1 MEWVVICGV
10 DGLKLGLLHI
20 FGYLENFTI
29 SDSEDARSIVRLG
42 TTMLFVVI
50 LLLVACD
57 FTSLWS
63 NRLEFEFS
71 DLWFFSVFWSRG
83 PTVCRRFELGPEFCL
98 CSVSK
103 TISLQSIRKSLKS
116 KNRHWNRPVW
126 ISSQITF
133 IFSRLALQLLFL
145 GVREA
150 SIVLL

>member
-29 SDSEDARSIVRLG
+29 SDSDDARSIVRLG

-71 DLWFFSVFWSRG
+71 DL
-83 PTVCRRFELGPEFCL
+83 
-98 CSVSK
+98 
-103 TISLQSIRKSLKS
+103 
-116 KNRHWNRPVW
+116 
-126 ISSQITF
+126 
-133 IFSRLALQLLFL
+133 
-145 GVREA
+145 
-150 SIVLL
+150 